1 MKKIL
6 CIIVVMS
13 SLYVARA
20 QVVVEEGYLKELVS
34 NSTII
39 YCSQDTLEDGQMIKK
54 MELVFQDTTMFYSAY
69 VSSASF
75 VYEVVECDFIQFDDG
90 GMGLGLTKE
99 ELDQFIYLQYKL
111 DTLLQFTE
119 LIPYKREYVPW
130 WYIEE

>member
-13 SLYVARA
+13 SLYTARA

-90 GMGLGLTKE
+90 GMGLSLTKE
-99 ELDQFIYLQYKL
+99 ELDQFIYLQHKL

-130 WYIEE
+130 WYVEE